1 MDNIRFGSFVAQLR
15 KERGL
20 TQKEL
25 AQRLHVTD
33 KAVSK
38 WETGRG
44 FPDLKLLEPL
54 AQTLEVS
61 LVELLQGERTSSPT
75 LSVEEAGQVAARAM
89 DQYQQTTVL
98 RYLRLFRWVCTA
110 AAVFCFLFL
119 LPYLVYGVSQLYF
132 HWVIEPQM
140 GVIGSA
146 GGPHRYHHFLGSP
159 VPRLV
164 PAGTAGPPVRRLR
177 RTGFPAPLP
186 GEEAEMKR
194 LFPLL
199 LTLLLFPLP
208 GCGLGNGIPRGLD
221 WQALTVTDQKGGA
234 LLSAAQAGKGE
245 RTFPVSPCPSRWR
258 QTAWSS
264 PGRRPESDGAAPSP
278 PARPSPTA
286 LPPTP
291 CPSPA
296 PRQAGR
302 CMVSQSTPMAAG
314 RPPSISLPGGVT
326 VYCTAPLSD

>member
-89 DQYQQTTVL
+89 EDHRPALSPAVPVGL
-98 RYLRLFRWVCTA
+98 HRRGGLLLPLS
-110 AAVFCFLFL
+110 AAVPGLRRLPAL
-119 LPYLVYGVSQLYF
+119 LSLGDRAPDGGHRQR
-132 HWVIEPQM
+132 
-140 GVIGSA
+140 

-234 LLSAAQAGKGE
+234 LLSAAPGWEGGKDVPRLSLSVQVE
-245 RTFPVSPCPSRWR
+245 ADSVVLT
-258 QTAWSS
+258 
-264 PGRRPESDGAAPSP
+264 RPETGARWSGTLVPGEALSDGTTAYPLSFPGAEAGWAVYGITEHTDGSREAALYL
-278 PARPSPTA
+278 TA
-286 LPPTP
+286 
-291 CPSPA
+291 
-296 PRQAGR
+296 
-302 CMVSQSTPMAAG
+302 
-314 RPPSISLPGGVT
+314 GGVT
-326 VYCTAPLSD
+326 VYCAAPLSD

>member
-98 RYLRLFRWVCTA
+98 RYLRCSGGLHRRGG
-110 AAVFCFLFL
+110 LL
-119 LPYLVYGVSQLYF
+119 LP
-132 HWVIEPQM
+132 
-140 GVIGSA
+140 
-146 GGPHRYHHFLGSP
+146 
-159 VPRLV
+159 
-164 PAGTAGPPVRRLR
+164 
-177 RTGFPAPLP
+177 
-186 GEEAEMKR
+186 
-194 LFPLL
+194 
-199 LTLLLFPLP
+199 
-208 GCGLGNGIPRGLD
+208 
-221 WQALTVTDQKGGA
+221 
-234 LLSAAQAGKGE
+234 LSAA
-245 RTFPVSPCPSRWR
+245 RTWFTASP
-258 QTAWSS
+258 SS
-264 PGRRPESDGAAPSP
+264 TFIG
-278 PARPSPTA
+278 
-286 LPPTP
+286 
-291 CPSPA
+291 
-296 PRQAGR
+296 
-302 CMVSQSTPMAAG
+302 
-314 RPPSISLPGGVT
+314 
-326 VYCTAPLSD
+326 